1 MELKKFLSS
10 RYSTD
15 DFEDF
20 IRERFYG
27 LEIQDNSY
35 TDAYLREKESIEE
48 YRYLGKS
55 ELDDGKE
62 IGFFEF
68 KFEKYSLANKKEI
81 KKKFFRYSRYR
92 ACLLFN
98 FFLEF

>member
-1 MELKKFLSS
+1 MSLKEFLSS
-10 RYSTD
+10 RYSTH

-27 LEIQDNSY
+27 LEIQDSSY
-35 TDAYLREKESIEE
+35 TDDYLSESEKKSIEE
-48 YRYLGKS
+48 YRYLGRS

-68 KFEKYSLANKKEI
+68 KSKTTHIENKRVGYNAILKKLAHEEYLDIYSP
-81 KKKFFRYSRYR
+81 S
-92 ACLLFN
+92 
-98 FFLEF
+98 